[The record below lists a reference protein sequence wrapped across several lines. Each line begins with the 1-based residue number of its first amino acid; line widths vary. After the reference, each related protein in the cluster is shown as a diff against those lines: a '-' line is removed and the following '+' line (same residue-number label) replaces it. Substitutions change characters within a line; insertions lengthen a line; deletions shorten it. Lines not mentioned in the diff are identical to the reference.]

1 VPLNHLRDIALFVEV
16 AREKNFAKAAGK
28 LAMPPS
34 SLSRRIAA
42 LEASIG
48 LKLLVRSTRRVEL
61 TDAGALYLARCES
74 VVEAA
79 QEAHEQV
86 RGVVQNPQGLLRIS
100 AEPETGPLLL
110 GPLIARYLESYPDL
124 RVELD
129 LSPRRV
135 DLLGENFDLAVRLGR
150 LPDSELTVRRLAT
163 LRSGIYASP
172 AYIDRYGAP
181 PHPKT
186 LVDHRRLALLHE
198 GDDGEWV
205 LSRGDE
211 RIEVRSPPVV
221 ATNNMPMLRQFAEA
235 GVGIALLDE
244 LMGARAVESGALLR
258 LLTDWNLPGVP
269 ISLLTP
275 TRFLSAK
282 TRLFIEMLTRDVSGV
297 VGLSP

>member
-86 RGVVQNPQGLLRIS
+86 RGLVQNPQGL
-100 AEPETGPLLL
+100 
-110 GPLIARYLESYPDL
+110 LIARYLESYPDL